1 MIKLRWNK
9 KNLNFERVEWSG
21 TDTQASRQVTFT
33 IPANHYDKNFKNAAI
48 KLGDIVSL
56 YDGKNRIFVG
66 VVTSREKN
74 AAIGTASYTAR
85 DFMHY
90 LLRSNV
96 SQIFREKTPEQ
107 IARQVCKMAGVSC
120 GDLAKTGV
128 NIKKLIFDD
137 KSIYDIILRAYR
149 GAVAKTGKRYMLVM
163 DGKKLSV
170 VTKGTDSKVTL
181 EQGKDITGATYSDTT
196 DNMVN
201 LVRIY
206 NDKKQQIGVVEKK
219 SLTKKYGIYQSTY
232 TKEKGTDAKKEAESM
247 MVGIA
252 KEASVEAIGNIL
264 AVSGKSI
271 VIYDKAAGLSGKF
284 YITADTHVFENG
296 THTMTLEL
304 AWKNTMESG
313 TDTETEPKS
322 GAKKKTHSTSAV
334 GYYLEDGAAYHSS
347 TSCSALSGKTPKKAA
362 VSEILK
368 ITLKR
373 GENKGKPKYKKCE
386 KCWR

>member
-9 KNLNFERVEWSG
+9 KNLNFERIEWSG
-21 TDTQASRQVTFT
+21 TDTQASRQIVFT
-33 IPANHYDKNFKNAAI
+33 IPVNPYDRDFKNAAI

-56 YDGKNRIFVG
+56 YAGKSRLFVG
-66 VVTSREKN
+66 VVTNREKT
-74 AAIGTASYTAR
+74 AAIGTASYTAK

-90 LLRSNV
+90 LLRSYI
-96 SQIFREKTPEQ
+96 SQIFRDKTPEQ
-107 IARQVCKMAGVSC
+107 IARQVCKMAGVTA

-137 KSIYDIILRAYR
+137 KSIYDIIIRAYR
-149 GAVAKTGKRYMLVM
+149 GAVAKTGKKYMPVM

-170 VTKGTDSKVTL
+170 IIKGTDSKVTL
-181 EQGKDITGATYSDTT
+181 EQGKDITGATYTDTT

-206 NDKKQQIGVVEKK
+206 NDKKKQIGAVEKK
-219 SLTKKYGIYQSTY
+219 NLTKKYGIYQSTY

-247 MVGIA
+247 MVGIT
-252 KEASVEAIGNIL
+252 KEASVEAIGNVM

-271 VIYDKAAGLSGKF
+271 VIYDKAAGMSGKF
-284 YITADTHVFENG
+284 YITSDTHVFENG

-313 TDTETEPKS
+313 ADTDTDNGST
-322 GAKKKTHSTSAV
+322 KKKTHSTSAV
-334 GYYLEDGAAYHSS
+334 AYYLEDGAAYHSS
-347 TSCSALSGKTPKKAA
+347 ASCSALAGKTPKKAA

-373 GENKGKPKYKKCE
+373 GKNKGKPKYKKCE